1 MNFWDLNPSGR
12 EPIEN
17 TAAPVFSLRAVMV
30 CRRANKPMRSARG
43 IQTELPKSLSRHH
56 KKNLLIRRFFLWYKF
71 LGLEPKRARTD
82 RKHRCSGVFVVS
94 GDGLSPSKQAYA
106 KCARHTNRTPQVP
119 QIGSSKKFCRFNQ
132 SRKIFSRFKLI
143 FKHFYT
149 ILKTDI

>member
-1 MNFWDLNPSGR
+1 MTGENNFIIDIESPVSYKNRVKADLAQLV
-12 EPIEN
+12 E
-17 TAAPVFSLRAVMV
+17 
-30 CRRANKPMRSARG
+30 
-43 IQTELPKSLSRHH
+43 
-56 KKNLLIRRFFLWYKF
+56 LLICNQWVGGSSPSVGTIKKASQSGGFFMVLIF

-94 GDGLSPSKQAYA
+94 GKSLLSSKQTFVT
-106 KCARHTNRTPQVP
+106 CARHTNRTPQAP
-119 QIGSSKKFCRFNQ
+119 LPALQKKFCRFNQ

>member
-43 IQTELPKSLSRHH
+43 IQTELPK
-56 KKNLLIRRFFLWYKF
+56 FLKSA
-71 LGLEPKRARTD
+71 L
-82 RKHRCSGVFVVS
+82 
-94 GDGLSPSKQAYA
+94 Q
-106 KCARHTNRTPQVP
+106 
-119 QIGSSKKFCRFNQ
+119 KKFCRFNQ

>member
-1 MNFWDLNPSGR
+1 MFYCGSSVVARLKNGFQNPNNQLIINNKNKKIQAICNQWVGGSSPSVGTIKKASQSGG
-12 EPIEN
+12 
-17 TAAPVFSLRAVMV
+17 FFMV
-30 CRRANKPMRSARG
+30 
-43 IQTELPKSLSRHH
+43 
-56 KKNLLIRRFFLWYKF
+56 LIF

-94 GDGLSPSKQAYA
+94 GKSLLSSKQTFVT
-106 KCARHTNRTPQVP
+106 CARHTNRTPQAP
-119 QIGSSKKFCRFNQ
+119 LPALQKKFCRFNQ